1 MAPLPETPIWQR
13 DSSHA
18 QVLDYHLSMLLDTH
32 RLDAFR
38 RAIDAAVAP
47 GDVVVDI
54 GCGTGILSFMA
65 CEAGARRVYAIEGAP
80 ILEVARELAV
90 ANGFDEKIEF
100 IEGWSIDVDLPEP
113 ADVLITETIGSAGL
127 DEGIVAWAA
136 DARARLLRPGAAV
149 IPSRLRFWV
158 APVHMTDDHA
168 LITDWLD
175 TGLPYDLGPALRRA
189 AHSLWFTRVVPD
201 HLLGQPEPA
210 LDVDLAAGD
219 GDALAAS
226 GTLEV
231 THDGTIH
238 GLACW
243 FDSLLAAGITVDNS
257 PPRTESSWGHGFMPI
272 QEPMAVHRGQVLRW
286 SIEISADGHH
296 WTWEVAAASAPT
308 ADSAGTSAP
317 PA

>member
-18 QVLDYHLSMLLDTH
+18 QVLDYHLSMLLDTQ

-38 RAIDAAVAP
+38 RAIDATVSP
-47 GDVVVDI
+47 GDVVVDV

-65 CEAGARRVYAIEGAP
+65 CEAGAGRVYAIEGGP

-90 ANGFDEKIEF
+90 ANGFDDRIEF

-136 DARARLLRPGAAV
+136 DARERLLKRGASV
-149 IPSRLRFWV
+149 IPSRQRLWV
-158 APVHMTDDHA
+158 APVQMVDDHA

-175 TGLPYDLGPALRRA
+175 TALPYDLGPAHRRA
-189 AHSLWFTRVVPD
+189 ARSLWFTRVEPD
-201 HLLGQPEPA
+201 HLLGQPELA
-210 LDVDLAAGD
+210 LDVDLTTAGAD
-219 GDALAAS
+219 TMAAS
-226 GTLEV
+226 GTLRIDHE
-231 THDGTIH
+231 GTLH

-243 FDSLLAAGITVDNS
+243 FDALLAPGVTVDNS
-257 PPRTESSWGHGFMPI
+257 PPRTETSWGHGFMPLGD
-272 QEPMAVHRGQVLRW
+272 PLTVPRGQVLDW
-286 SIEISADGHH
+286 SIQVSANGHH
-296 WTWEVAAASAPT
+296 WTWEIAPRRT
-308 ADSAGTSAP
+308 DDAQA
-317 PA
+317 